1 MGFGECVNE
10 ILKRPDIQINYVDES
25 GKTALMWAVER
36 GHLKVVEYLLEHPL
50 LDVNIKAIAQEWVL
64 NLKAISQE
72 WVLEKN
78 KNPPSPPRK

>member
-1 MGFGECVNE
+1 MRFLNAL
-10 ILKRPDIQINYVDES
+10 IFKSTTYVDES

-64 NLKAISQE
+64 NLKAISQILDSDDL
-72 WVLEKN
+72 W
-78 KNPPSPPRK
+78 R

>member
-1 MGFGECVNE
+1 MRFLNAL
-10 ILKRPDIQINYVDES
+10 IFKSTTYVDES

-78 KNPPSPPRK
+78 KNPPSRCRI